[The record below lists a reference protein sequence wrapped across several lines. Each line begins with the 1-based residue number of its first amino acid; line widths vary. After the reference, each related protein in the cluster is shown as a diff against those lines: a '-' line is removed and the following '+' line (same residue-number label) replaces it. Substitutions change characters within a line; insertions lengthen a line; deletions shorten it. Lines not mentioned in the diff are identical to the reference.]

1 MLWFSGIK
9 LKLFIIINFLPQNLA
24 ILEEGYN
31 EKDEDF
37 VQNMKIFYNSCM
49 NVSEID
55 RKGSQPL
62 INIIHKLGGWPVLH
76 QNWSNANWS
85 LTGIHTLL
93 NDLGIIDDMLIPL
106 IITSNDK
113 NNSRNILAVS
123 SI

>member
-1 MLWFSGIK
+1 
-9 LKLFIIINFLPQNLA
+9 
-24 ILEEGYN
+24 
-31 EKDEDF
+31 
-37 VQNMKIFYNSCM
+37 M

-62 INIIHKLGGWPVLH
+62 INIIDKLGGWPVLH
-76 QNWSNANWS
+76 QNWSDTNWS
-85 LTGIHTLL
+85 LTGIHKLL

-123 SI
+123 IIFYILIELFQMEFFCFN